1 MTFEQQFKK
10 AFKNDLETILGSNF
24 KVFVTNDLTFK
35 NYRKGDILAVIKTGQ
50 GTTSGVENVLATNI
64 VTTITLKYESIYQQ
78 EILAKLNDYV
88 NNINGKIFTTDDS
101 ISYKLGLNT
110 PYTIGSPTVENVGN
124 ESIYTSI
131 CQIVGNVFYSN
142 LPIIVDKFIYF
153 EEEKVKIEGIQNF
166 QDNTLYN
173 FELSDGI
180 SDEGVQ
186 SYNGLTRTITISFYN
201 SNNTFCNYLKTINLA
216 GKIFKFQKGE
226 DETINVIFNNKVLIE
241 QNGVE
246 IYTIVLGVVD

>member
-10 AFKNDLETILGSNF
+10 AFKSDLEAILGGKF
-24 KVFVTNDLTFK
+24 KLYTTNDITFK
-35 NYRKGDILAVIKTGQ
+35 NYNKGDILAVIKTGQ

-64 VTTITLKYESIYQQ
+64 ITTITFKCESIFLQ
-78 EILAKLNDYV
+78 EVLSILNEYV
-88 NNINGKIFTTDDS
+88 NNINGKYFETEDGIIF
-101 ISYKLGLNT
+101 KLGLNT
-110 PYTIGSPTVENVGN
+110 PYTIGSPIVENVGN
-124 ESIYTSI
+124 DSIYTSI
-131 CQIVGNVFYSN
+131 CQLAGNVFYSN
-142 LPIIVDKFIYF
+142 LAKPSDKFLYF
-153 EEEKVKIEGIQNF
+153 GEEKVKIEGIQNF
-166 QDNTLYN
+166 QDNTVYN
-173 FELSDGI
+173 FQLSDGT

-226 DETINVIFNNKVLIE
+226 DETINVVFNNKVLIE

>member
-10 AFKNDLETILGSNF
+10 AFKSDLEAILGSNF

-88 NNINGKIFTTDDS
+88 NNINGKIFTTDDN

-110 PYTIGSPTVENVGN
+110 PYTIGSPNVENVGN
-124 ESIYTSI
+124 DSIYTSI
-131 CQIVGNVFYSN
+131 CQLAGNIFYSN
-142 LPIIVDKFIYF
+142 LAKPSDKFLYF
-153 EEEKVKIEGIQNF
+153 GEEKVKIKGIQSF
-166 QDNTLYN
+166 QDNTVYN
-173 FELSDGI
+173 FQLSDGAK
-180 SDEGVQ
+180 DEGL
-186 SYNGLTRTITISFYN
+186 SAYTGFSRIITISLYK
-201 SNNTFCNYLKTINLA
+201 SNNTICDFLNNFTLK
-216 GKIFKFQKGE
+216 GRVFQFQDGIE
-226 DETINVIFNNKVLIE
+226 LIDVVFTNKSKSEV
-241 QNGVE
+241 NGVE
-246 IYTIVLGVVD
+246 IITISLGGV

>member
-1 MTFEQQFKK
+1 MTFEQHFKMI
-10 AFKNDLETILGSNF
+10 FKTNLEAILGSNF

-88 NNINGKIFTTDDS
+88 NNINGKIFTTDDN

-124 ESIYTSI
+124 DSIYTSI
-131 CQIVGNVFYSN
+131 CQLAGSVFYSN
-142 LPIIVDKFIYF
+142 LAKPSDKFLYF
-153 EEEKVKIEGIQNF
+153 GEEKVKIEGIQNF
-166 QDNTLYN
+166 QDNTVYN
-173 FELSDGI
+173 FLLSDGTK
-180 SDEGVQ
+180 DEGL
-186 SYNGLTRTITISFYN
+186 SAYTGLSRIITISLYKT
-201 SNNTFCNYLKTINLA
+201 NNTICDFLENFSVE
-216 GKIFKFQKGE
+216 GKVFQFQDGIKVPI
-226 DETINVIFNNKVLIE
+226 DVVFTNKSISE
-241 QNGVE
+241 ANGVE
-246 IYTIVLGVVD
+246 IITISLGGV